1 MRFCLRLAAA
11 VRECH
16 CNRNGFFFPLG
27 KKLTILCKDM
37 IRCPRRVVRCIQ
49 IPRLK
54 LPSICGRLCSRS
66 GNFTVYCENRR
77 GHVPNNVD
85 GGTFAR
91 TVFECDRRAERH
103 DCQRERLRVVFQRC
117 SRIVELAVRDRR
129 SQCNSAAS
137 RSRIRN
143 RQRRAVFAQRD
154 AIARYGPCDRL
165 VGGILRYNRCK
176 LAQIVGLSLHNLA
189 IRNIQ
194 RDSGHRNKH
203 RPILYLNC
211 VGLIRGG
218 ICYFISSGQ
227 RLIAGQRDGIL
238 ICSAR
243 QLCIGNFAV
252 CGRAAAHLV
261 ALFQDNGRARVLAD
275 IKNQRAFLFF
285 FPCGIE
291 RRIQRILFIH
301 VELFAFS
308 VWLRIP
314 AKEANLLLVVII
326 LYRFFRFAF
335 YLPRIACDRHGI
347 RRTV

>member
-66 GNFTVYCENRR
+66 GNFTVYRKDGR
-77 GHVPNNVD
+77 GHVLNNVD

-91 TVFECDRRAERH
+91 TIFERDRRAERY
-103 DCQRERLRVVFQRC
+103 DCQSERLRVVFQRC
-117 SRIVELAVRDRR
+117 SRIVELAIRDRR
-129 SQCNSAAS
+129 SQCDGAGGIS
-137 RSRIRN
+137 RN
-143 RQRRAVFAQRD
+143 RQRLAVFAQRN
-154 AIARYGPCDRL
+154 AIARYGPCDVL
-165 VGGILRYNRCK
+165 VGSIFWRNRRK

-211 VGLIRGG
+211 VG
-218 ICYFISSGQ
+218 
-227 RLIAGQRDGIL
+227 
-238 ICSAR
+238 
-243 QLCIGNFAV
+243 
-252 CGRAAAHLV
+252 
-261 ALFQDNGRARVLAD
+261 
-275 IKNQRAFLFF
+275 FL
-285 FPCGIE
+285 
-291 RRIQRILFIH
+291 L
-301 VELFAFS
+301 
-308 VWLRIP
+308 
-314 AKEANLLLVVII
+314 
-326 LYRFFRFAF
+326 
-335 YLPRIACDRHGI
+335 
-347 RRTV
+347 